1 MEKFFQK
8 EKIEKT
14 VDEEEEKL
22 KLLHEVNYTDK
33 EILYKALKIN
43 IKNWKKLILFKL
55 YVILYDMIGI
65 YLPISKAKILD
76 NVASLKNFNESLNS
90 FKDYIILLI
99 IHSAFD
105 MFSSF
110 IKFKLSANNDKK
122 KSTQLLLDKIV
133 EKDVFFFEIYKT
145 GELAGKVNELRN
157 AQLDILDDVFLIIRY
172 SLKIFLISYYL
183 ISSSL
188 FLSVVFF
195 ILFLLNHLSN
205 YLNNYFYNLNNI
217 IKIFENV
224 DKFRNKINELFTNIR
239 MIKSF
244 AREKEEVKA
253 LGEYIKPISN
263 NDAIKMSILFQ
274 INNIIQSLHYPILL
288 IFVGKLILEG
298 KCTLGIFTV
307 FQQYKTVFE
316 ICYRNIKNGFYS
328 IKKKMETWRKYL
340 ELYDFPVKIKSLK
353 NYIPKELKGKI
364 NFENVTFSYPL
375 RPSSNVLNDLSFS
388 IEPGKVLAICG
399 FSGSGKTTISNLLE
413 RFYDVNKGNIYIDD
427 VDIRDYN
434 IEYLRKNIGIVE
446 QEPILNSGTILSNI
460 VYGIDE
466 YDEEELKEVL
476 KITCIDTFIN
486 DKVLFPKGLDT
497 LVGERGIRVSGGQKQ
512 RIAIARALMK
522 DSKIIIFDEATSAL
536 DAESEAEVQKSINN
550 IIKNKSVTLIII
562 AHRLSTIVNADK
574 IVVMNNGKIVE
585 SGNHKELMDK
595 NGEYKKLFDKQIIK

>member
-188 FLSVVFF
+188 FLSLVFS
-195 ILFLLNHLSN
+195 ILFLINSLSN
-205 YLNNYFYNLNNI
+205 YLNNYFYNSSNI
-217 IKIFENV
+217 MKMFENV

-460 VYGIDE
+460 VYGIDK